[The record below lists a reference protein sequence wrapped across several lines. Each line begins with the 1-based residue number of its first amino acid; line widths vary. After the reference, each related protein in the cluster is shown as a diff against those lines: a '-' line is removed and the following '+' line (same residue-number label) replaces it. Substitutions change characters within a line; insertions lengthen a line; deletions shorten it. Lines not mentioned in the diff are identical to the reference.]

1 MKTAI
6 VTGGTSGLGLAAAQ
20 TLAEKGLRVYALSR
34 HGAPVP
40 GVTSLACD
48 ITDADAVER
57 TIASI
62 EAEAGRIDLVV
73 NNAGFGISGAVEC
86 TTPEEARRLF
96 DVDFFGVVNV
106 NHAVLPRMR
115 RAGGGRIVHVSS
127 VAAPVAIPFQAYYSA
142 AKAAINE
149 LLDGAKLPKMD
160 ALKKQRRELAEKKK
174 ALYAEYRKAQAD
186 MREAVAVK
194 GNIDCLLGH
203 TDERNKA
210 QER

>member
-20 TLAEKGLRVYALSR
+20 ALAAKGLRVYVLSR
-34 HGAPVP
+34 HGVPVP

-96 DVDFFGVVNV
+96 DVDFFGVVNEIG
-106 NHAVLPRMR
+106 
-115 RAGGGRIVHVSS
+115 RAHV
-127 VAAPVAIPFQAYYSA
+127 
-142 AKAAINE
+142 
-149 LLDGAKLPKMD
+149 
-160 ALKKQRRELAEKKK
+160 
-174 ALYAEYRKAQAD
+174 
-186 MREAVAVK
+186 
-194 GNIDCLLGH
+194 
-203 TDERNKA
+203 
-210 QER
+210 

>member
-20 TLAEKGLRVYALSR
+20 ILAAKGLRVYALSR

-57 TIASI
+57 TVAAI

-106 NHAVLPRMR
+106 NHAVLPRGAPPPDEAAVCHWTTVQCGSSAEQAPAVQARLVDRIPALCRVR
-115 RAGGGRIVHVSS
+115 RG
-127 VAAPVAIPFQAYYSA
+127 
-142 AKAAINE
+142 
-149 LLDGAKLPKMD
+149 
-160 ALKKQRRELAEKKK
+160 
-174 ALYAEYRKAQAD
+174 
-186 MREAVAVK
+186 
-194 GNIDCLLGH
+194 
-203 TDERNKA
+203 
-210 QER
+210 

>member
-20 TLAEKGLRVYALSR
+20 ALAEKGLRVYALSR

-57 TIASI
+57 TVAAI

-115 RAGGGRIVHVSS
+115 RAGGGRSS
-127 VAAPVAIPFQAYYSA
+127 MSA
-142 AKAAINE
+142 ASPRPSPSRFRRII
-149 LLDGAKLPKMD
+149 LR
-160 ALKKQRRELAEKKK
+160 QRR
-174 ALYAEYRKAQAD
+174 RS
-186 MREAVAVK
+186 MPTAVRCAARSRRSAS
-194 GNIDCLLGH
+194 
-203 TDERNKA
+203 TSA
-210 QER
+210 P

>member
-57 TIASI
+57 TVAAI

-142 AKAAINE
+142 AKAAIN
-149 LLDGAKLPKMD
+149 AYSS
-160 ALKKQRRELAEKKK
+160 ALRCEVAPFGIDVCAVMPGDLKTGFTAAREKNVRGDTE
-174 ALYAEYRKAQAD
+174 
-186 MREAVAVK
+186 
-194 GNIDCLLGH
+194 
-203 TDERNKA
+203 
-210 QER
+210 